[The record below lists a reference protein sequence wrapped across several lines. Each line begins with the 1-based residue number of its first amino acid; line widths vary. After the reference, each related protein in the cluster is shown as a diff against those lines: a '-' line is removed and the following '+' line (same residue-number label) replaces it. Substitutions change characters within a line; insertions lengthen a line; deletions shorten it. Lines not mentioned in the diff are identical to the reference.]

1 MNCNLSTSDAISIL
15 SLVVNSLLAIWI
27 VRTLQNNLANKRHL
41 KDFLISEIKDL
52 RFEYKKFFNELC
64 SGNLR
69 TKKIIPWL
77 KLLNIKSHDTLNII
91 NEKYNVKK
99 NYLNSYQVELRELV
113 TELDEFN
120 SNYNENR
127 KLALKEESFSKLI
140 KFQQENSSKFSS
152 IIIMINE
159 K

>member
-1 MNCNLSTSDAISIL
+1 MNCNLSNSDIISIL
-15 SLVVNSLLAIWI
+15 GLVVNSLLAIWI

-69 TKKIIPWL
+69 TRKIIPWL
-77 KLLNIKSHDTLNII
+77 KLLNIRSYNILNII
-91 NEKYNVKK
+91 NEKYNVKI
-99 NYLNSYQVELRELV
+99 NYLNSYQMELRELV

-120 SNYNENR
+120 SSYNKNR

-152 IIIMINE
+152 IIIKINE

>member
-1 MNCNLSTSDAISIL
+1 MNCNLSTSDIINLIGLIIHSTLAVYIVIIL
-15 SLVVNSLLAIWI
+15 
-27 VRTLQNNLANKRHL
+27 QKNLANKRHL
-41 KDFLISEIKDL
+41 KDFLISEIKNL
-52 RFEYKKFFNELC
+52 RIEYKKFFNELC

-69 TKKIIPWL
+69 AKKIIPWL
-77 KLLNIKSHDTLNII
+77 KLLNIKSYNTLKII
-91 NEKYNVKK
+91 KKKYKVKK
-99 NYLNSYQVELRELV
+99 NYLNSYQVELKKLV

-120 SNYNENR
+120 LNYKEN
-127 KLALKEESFSKLI
+127 KKIALKEESFSKLI

>member
-1 MNCNLSTSDAISIL
+1 MNSNLLTSDIINLIGLIVHSIL
-15 SLVVNSLLAIWI
+15 AVYI
-27 VRTLQNNLANKRHL
+27 VIILQKNLANKRHL
-41 KDFLISEIKDL
+41 KDFLISEIKDI
-52 RFEYKKFFNELC
+52 RFEYKRFFNELC

-69 TKKIIPWL
+69 AKRIIPWL
-77 KLLNIKSHDTLNII
+77 KLLNIKSYDTLNII
-91 NEKYNVKK
+91 NKKYEVKK

-120 SNYNENR
+120 SNYNENK

>member
-1 MNCNLSTSDAISIL
+1 MNCNLSTSDIINLIGLIVHSTLAVYIVIIL
-15 SLVVNSLLAIWI
+15 
-27 VRTLQNNLANKRHL
+27 QKNLANKRHL

-69 TKKIIPWL
+69 AKKIIPWL
-77 KLLNIKSHDTLNII
+77 KLLNIKSYNTLNII
-91 NEKYNVKK
+91 NKKYKVEK

-120 SNYNENR
+120 SNYNGNK